1 MAEGAPRNFSP
12 GTPCQYDGYRQDLV
26 GCPLPGS
33 QRCVVGSCME
43 LNMAALG
50 SRLDAVPPRLG
61 EKAEGAPR
69 NRTPGTPCQYN
80 GSDNF
85 FMIRTA

>member
-1 MAEGAPRNFSP
+1 MKANPRN
-12 GTPCQYDGYRQDLV
+12 
-26 GCPLPGS
+26 LPTAGLTAL
-33 QRCVVGSCME
+33 CVVGSCME
-43 LNMAALG
+43 LDMAALG
-50 SRLDAVPPRLG
+50 PRLDAVPPRLD